1 MTKFEPW
8 LELDLTED
16 EYKKPLADLP
26 EEKRLAV
33 FMKLNATFN
42 IDLKPEHFNI
52 KGKNNGKKQD

>member
-8 LELDLTED
+8 LELDLTEE
-16 EYKKPLADLP
+16 EYKKPLAELP

-33 FMKLNATFN
+33 FMKLNATYK

-52 KGKNNGKKQD
+52 KGKKNGKKQN